1 MGADVFGAM
10 DETRDFLFDR
20 VYVGRVTPRTAAAVG
35 EILAWLLDYFSVNPI
50 PSSEPAPASVP
61 GDDPRVSAVDYVA
74 GMTDRFALRTYETL
88 SGSPAPDLG
97 ALG

>member
-1 MGADVFGAM
+1 MGSEVFGAM

-20 VYVGRVTPRTAAAVG
+20 VYLGRVTALTAAAVG
-35 EILAWLLDYFSVNPI
+35 EILAWLLEHFSRHPI
-50 PSSEPAPASVP
+50 PLSESSAGSNPPE
-61 GDDPRVSAVDYVA
+61 DPRVSAVDYVA
-74 GMTDRFALRTYETL
+74 GMTDRFALRSYEAL